1 MKFFSSSFALYVFS
15 ITFVQ
20 AIPTSIEGLLGTSS
34 KAIMNITPGQEHEL
48 RVAEI
53 NKLGAELESKTAQT
67 KIENVNE
74 MWGTKRNV
82 GNQESNPMKTH
93 RVSFNPDE
101 IPQDSKTIVNLE
113 EELELAELNKLD
125 AESDSTTA
133 LAEIDEVNEIWRN
146 NINEKINPLK
156 PRINRKDNSK
166 KAGAVT
172 FDPTLKINQ

>member
-1 MKFFSSSFALYVFS
+1 MKFFSSTFALYVFS

-20 AIPTSIEGLLGTSS
+20 AIPTSIEGLLESSS

-67 KIENVNE
+67 KIDNVNE
-74 MWGTKRNV
+74 MWGTKN
-82 GNQESNPMKTH
+82 NEESNPMKTH

-101 IPQDSKTIVNLE
+101 IPHDSKTLVNLE
-113 EELELAELNKLD
+113 EELELAEINKLD

-172 FDPTLKINQ
+172 FDPTL